1 MCHMENNFP
10 AAFQYQ
16 QLVVFFCVR
25 MSCLTRY
32 NLSLVITKCTD
43 VSVPSGRTVWPSVFI
58 TWSKAEC
65 IVHGVN
71 YWNWAGLLRVS
82 VVALPLSQC
91 PRVTCPVF
99 SNLVVF
105 FFFLFLKEMLHP
117 ILPTLQLI
125 ALWESPSYC
134 KNIVLSFKLL
144 NLLKVNKILFYFY
157 CPKSQ
162 QHLLLFLYCKVRIIG

>member
-25 MSCLTRY
+25 MSRLTRY
-32 NLSLVITKCTD
+32 NMSLVITKCEV

-65 IVHGVN
+65 IIHGVN
-71 YWNWAGLLRVS
+71 YWNWAGLLWVS
-82 VVALPLSQC
+82 VAALPLSEC

-99 SNLVVF
+99 SNLDFWF
-105 FFFLFLKEMLHP
+105 FFFILKRNAAPDPANFSAHSSLRITF
-117 ILPTLQLI
+117 ILQK
-125 ALWESPSYC
+125 YC
-134 KNIVLSFKLL
+134 FVFQT
-144 NLLKVNKILFYFY
+144 VNF
-157 CPKSQ
+157 
-162 QHLLLFLYCKVRIIG
+162 

>member
-10 AAFQYQ
+10 SAFQYQ

-25 MSCLTRY
+25 MSRLTRY
-32 NLSLVITKCTD
+32 NLSLVITKCEV

-65 IVHGVN
+65 IIHGVN
-71 YWNWAGLLRVS
+71 YWNWAGLLWVS
-82 VVALPLSQC
+82 VVALSLSEC

-99 SNLVVF
+99 SNLVL

-117 ILPTLQLI
+117 ILPTFQLI

-144 NLLKVNKILFYFY
+144 TFNKFNEILFYFY
-157 CPKSQ
+157 RPNHSSTC
-162 QHLLLFLYCKVRIIG
+162 FCFYTVR